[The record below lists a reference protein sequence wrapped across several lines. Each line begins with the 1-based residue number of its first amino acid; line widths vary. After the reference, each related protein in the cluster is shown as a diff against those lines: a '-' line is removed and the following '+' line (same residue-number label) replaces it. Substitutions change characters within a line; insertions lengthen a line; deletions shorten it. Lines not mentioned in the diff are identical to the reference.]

1 MDSGWGDPHRE
12 LAEKSGG
19 RFVDKTHFVAAGG
32 QVRSMLSWLGYMK
45 HGEPQARA
53 MGLKMPPPN
62 LQPDFEE
69 QAKTFVD
76 GLVDGAL
83 QPVAAGAEE

>member
-1 MDSGWGDPHRE
+1 
-12 LAEKSGG
+12 
-19 RFVDKTHFVAAGG
+19 
-32 QVRSMLSWLGYMK
+32 
-45 HGEPQARA
+45 